1 MIGDYIKKIYVIG
14 GTHYDAKVGVH
25 LLTKFNIASEP
36 IAITDSP
43 DEYIFREKN
52 LTSFQEWVYGKIVD
66 LPAKIF
72 LVFCNSLSFSI
83 DWKLLSKRVGVPIV
97 PLTTVYRDFVADF
110 RVVGVIAAHEHTLYN
125 IRRFFDKEHGKI
137 QTIGYSMLPLV
148 EDTEK
153 GVTHINDVLG
163 KLVDIS
169 AGLGADAFIFG
180 CTHFEDC
187 VVTNA
192 PIEVIYPGKK
202 LIEFVIKSGYA
213 G

>member
-1 MIGDYIKKIYVIG
+1 MRSDYLKKIYVIG

-43 DEYIFREKN
+43 DEYIVREKN
-52 LTSFQEWVYGKIVD
+52 LTSFQEWIYEKIVN

-83 DWKLLSKRVGVPIV
+83 DWKLLSQRVGVPIV
-97 PLTTVYRDFVADF
+97 PLTKVYRDFIADF
-110 RVVGVIAAHEHTLYN
+110 RFVGVIAANELTLYN

-137 QTIGYSMLPLV
+137 QTIGYSMQSLV
-148 EDTEK
+148 KDAEK

-187 VVTNA
+187 AVANA